1 MFKKILLILCLCS
14 LSVFTQEKYF
24 VYFKDKGISNN
35 EALSKTS
42 DYFLKAINQLT
53 EKCIERRLKSISEDE
68 LISYEDLP
76 VNEKYVEV
84 IRAYGIKISQT
95 LKWFNAVSCHLTENQ
110 VKAIEQLDF
119 VNKIEKVKKAV
130 IKKQPEFLPLTIE
143 YQKDNSTHS
152 LNYGASLPQLEL
164 SNIPSL
170 HDKGIDGSGVII
182 GLLDSGFDWKHHE
195 AFRNTTVIAE
205 HDFVRNDDNTADEPG
220 DTQGQD
226 QHGTYV
232 FGIIGGFME
241 GQLIGSAYK
250 ARFVL
255 AKTEDIGSE
264 TTVEEDNYA
273 AALEWMENYGVDVTS
288 SSLGYSD
295 LDTNP
300 YTYADMDGKTTIIT
314 KAADLAFQ
322 RGVVVINSAGNEGNK
337 TFHYITSPS
346 DGFNVIAVGAVN
358 KDNVLASFSGRGPSY
373 DGRIKPDVLAQ
384 GMSVVGTTANTTDG
398 YNLSQGTSAAAPIVG
413 GIAGLILSTYPF
425 LPNTEVRNL
434 MLQASDNFNEPN
446 NDRGYG
452 LLSAE
457 KAISFYY
464 PIIELFNG
472 KYQIRKTLY
481 SNTEINLPSVKI
493 NISVNGKEFEP
504 YDLALSSGK
513 EYLYNNI
520 NYNQGD
526 LLYFY
531 FTYNDISGKTY
542 QDPSPNKFYNLNIG
556 SPLITVKRMV
566 DIFPTDYSLEQNFP
580 NPFNSSTNIRFY
592 AKDYEK
598 AEVTIYDVLG
608 QKVKTVFNGST
619 DAGQN
624 TITWNGDN
632 NEGNSCS
639 SGIYFYTLNI
649 GGRNL
654 TKKMLILK

>member
-1 MFKKILLILCLCS
+1 MFGKILLILCLCS

-24 VYFKDKGISNN
+24 VYFKDKGISVND
-35 EALSKTS
+35 ALSKTS
-42 DYFLKAINQLT
+42 GHYIQAKNLLT
-53 EKCIERRLKSISEDE
+53 EKCIERRLKSVSENE
-68 LISYEDLP
+68 LIGYEDLP
-76 VNEKYVEV
+76 VNEKYIED
-84 IRAYGIKISQT
+84 IQAYGVKISHR
-95 LKWFNAVSCHLTENQ
+95 LKWFNAVSCYLTENQ
-110 VKAIEQLDF
+110 IKAVEQLDF
-119 VNKIEKVKKAV
+119 VDKVERVKKTI
-130 IKKQPEFLPLTIE
+130 IKKQPEFLNVTTDLD
-143 YQKDNSTHS
+143 KSNSTHS
-152 LNYGASLPQLEL
+152 LNYGASLTQLEL
-164 SNIPSL
+164 SSVPSM

-182 GLLDSGFDWKHHE
+182 GLLDSGFDWKNHE
-195 AFRNTTVIAE
+195 AFRNSNVIAE

-220 DTQGQD
+220 DTKGQEN
-226 QHGTYV
+226 HGTYV

-241 GQLIGSAYK
+241 GQLVGPAYN
-250 ARFVL
+250 ARFLL

-273 AALEWMENYGVDVTS
+273 AALEWMENYGVDVTT

-300 YTYADMDGKTTIIT
+300 YSYSDMDGKTTIIT
-314 KAADLAFQ
+314 KAADLAFK
-322 RGVVVINSAGNEGNK
+322 RGVVVVNSAGNEGNK
-337 TFHYITSPS
+337 TFKYITAPA
-346 DGFNVIAVGAVN
+346 DGFNVIAVGAVT
-358 KDNVLASFSGRGPSY
+358 KDNVVASFSGRGPSY

-384 GMSVVGTTANTTDG
+384 GLSVVGATANTTDG
-398 YNLSQGTSAAAPIVG
+398 YHTSQGTSSAAPIVG

-464 PIIELFNG
+464 PVVELLNS

-481 SNTEINLPSVKI
+481 SDVIINQSTVKI

-504 YDLALSSGK
+504 YELTLTSGK
-513 EYLYNNI
+513 EYLLSNI

-542 QDPSPNKFYNLNIG
+542 TDPSPNKFYNLNVG
-556 SPLITVKRMV
+556 NSLISVKRMV

-580 NPFNSSTNIRFY
+580 NPFNLSTKIRFY
-592 AKDYEK
+592 TKDYEK
-598 AEVTIYDVLG
+598 AEVTVYDVLG
-608 QKVKTVFNGST
+608 QKVKIVFNGFT

-624 TITWNGDN
+624 TVTWNGDN
-632 NEGNSCS
+632 NEGNICS
-639 SGIYFYTLNI
+639 SGIYFCNLRI
-649 GGRNL
+649 AGRNL
-654 TKKMLILK
+654 SKKMLILK